1 MSGFRLADYSV
12 ASRRQAANGVPR
24 GTRNPELG
32 TDSIATKEHK
42 GGITGKSRRS
52 AAEADDPQVQLRDSN
67 LQVGHSKLGPVNPK
81 VQVGNPRLQVGN
93 YKVGL
98 LNPKVQAGNPN
109 VQTGNPK
116 VEIFDSKVEVCDP
129 QVEPCD

>member
-42 GGITGKSRRS
+42 GGIAGKSRRS

-98 LNPKVQAGNPN
+98 LNPKVQAGNP
-109 VQTGNPK
+109 K
-116 VEIFDSKVEVCDP
+116 AEIFDSKVEVCDP